1 MTSLKRV
8 PDFIGCISSQ
18 ALRKYGMT
26 VLVSWAALL
35 AVGTLAV
42 LIMHG

>member
-1 MTSLKRV
+1 MV
-8 PDFIGCISSQ
+8 PRL
-18 ALRKYGMT
+18 LRKYGMT

-42 LIMHG
+42 LVMHG